1 MDKLFITTFKKMS
14 IQLGNPILLA
24 KLTKKEIAS
33 DFRKYDIKN
42 NGQGAP
48 LAPIYH
54 QYLVKQMKAI
64 VNCIS
69 KYWWGK

>member
-48 LAPIYH
+48 LAQFITN
-54 QYLVKQMKAI
+54 I
-64 VNCIS
+64 
-69 KYWWGK
+69 